1 MRPEHYAEW
10 LAIARR
16 YARAPHE
23 AEDLLHEALIAAA
36 QAGRTDLD
44 ADADRRWLRGVLRN
58 RAAFDARSASRR
70 RQREAASAMEPVTA
84 PPGDPVLEA
93 WPGTALAAL
102 PRSSRH
108 VLALALHGLGRR
120 EITAVLG
127 LSDAAFRQRLVA
139 LRKALG
145 KMPPAFQDELRAWG
159 AARARA
165 RGARSVS
172 GQGNQ
177 ALDGAAPATPGLG
190 TRDPDGH
197 LLVLATKT

>member
-1 MRPEHYAEW
+1 MRSQQYAEW

-16 YARAPHE
+16 YSRVPHE

-58 RAAFDARSASRR
+58 RAAFEARSAVRR
-70 RQREAASAMEPVTA
+70 RQRESGTATEPVSV

-93 WPGTALAAL
+93 WPEAALAAL

-120 EITAVLG
+120 EIVAVLG

-139 LRKALG
+139 LRKAMG
-145 KMPPAFQDELRAWG
+145 KMPAGLRHELL
-159 AARARA
+159 A
-165 RGARSVS
+165 RGATHAAHSAS
-172 GQGNQ
+172 GPNGQ
-177 ALDGAAPATPGLG
+177 ALLGAAPTTSGLG
-190 TRDPDGH
+190 TSDPDGH
-197 LLVLATKT
+197 LLVLAKKT